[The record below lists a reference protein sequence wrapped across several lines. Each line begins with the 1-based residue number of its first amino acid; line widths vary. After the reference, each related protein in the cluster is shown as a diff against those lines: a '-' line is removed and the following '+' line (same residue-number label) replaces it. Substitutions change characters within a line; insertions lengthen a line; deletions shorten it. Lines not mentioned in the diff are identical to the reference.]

1 MFCGSMFCGFLVFW
15 CKRVLAV
22 EEVVNAR
29 YGVIEQWALLLRN
42 AWPKVSMVCKIFK
55 DQGVILTAL

>member
-1 MFCGSMFCGFLVFW
+1 MFCGFWVFW
-15 CKRVLAV
+15 CKTVLAV

-29 YGVIEQWALLLRN
+29 YGVIKQWALLLRN
-42 AWPKVSMVCKIFK
+42 ACPKVSMVCKIFK